1 MTTTVD
7 LEEHPLRA
15 FDRNAAASD
24 AAAATRWRPSG
35 AGRLDWRQSLGGALV
50 AVGAVAIVIAWWGI
64 SGTLDPGKQM
74 PYLGSGGI
82 GGAAL
87 IALGVTLLISYEHV
101 RDRAALAEVLDR
113 LEQVEARLDRQA
125 DTPKRNGRRSTTRRT
140 TATSKDGP

>member
-1 MTTTVD
+1 MTTID
-7 LEEHPLRA
+7 LAEHPLSSPGDER
-15 FDRNAAASD
+15 RGVASP
-24 AAAATRWRPSG
+24 TRWRPSG
-35 AGRLDWRQSLGGALV
+35 AGRLDWRQSLGGGLV
-50 AVGAVAIVIAWWGI
+50 AVGAVAIIIAWWGI

-113 LEQVEARLDRQA
+113 LEALEARLDRQDPA
-125 DTPKRNGRRSTTRRT
+125 IASNGRRGSTRRANS
-140 TATSKDGP
+140 TAKASP

>member
-1 MTTTVD
+1 MTTSD
-7 LEEHPLRA
+7 LDEHPLRSTGSEP
-15 FDRNAAASD
+15 DHRAAART
-24 AAAATRWRPSG
+24 ARWRPSG
-35 AGRLDWRQSLGGALV
+35 AGRLDWRQALGGALV
-50 AVGAVAIVIAWWGI
+50 AVGAVAIIIAWWGI

-113 LEQVEARLDRQA
+113 LDDLEARLDRQLDA
-125 DTPKRNGRRSTTRRT
+125 AAGNGRRSPTRKAASPAKPRT
-140 TATSKDGP
+140 

>member
-1 MTTTVD
+1 MTTVD
-7 LEEHPLRA
+7 LEEHPLH
-15 FDRNAAASD
+15 ASS
-24 AAAATRWRPSG
+24 AVTTGGASGATRWRPTG
-35 AGRLDWRQSLGGALV
+35 VGRLDWRQALGGALV
-50 AVGAVAIVIAWWGI
+50 AVGAVAIITAWWGI

-113 LEQVEARLDRQA
+113 LEQLEARLDRQEA
-125 DTPKRNGRRSTTRRT
+125 AAGNGRRGPVRR
-140 TATSKDGP
+140 ANPAVKARP

>member
-1 MTTTVD
+1 MTTID
-7 LEEHPLRA
+7 LDEHPLRSSGPA
-15 FDRNAAASD
+15 TTSEASG
-24 AAAATRWRPSG
+24 ATRWRPTG
-35 AGRLDWRQSLGGALV
+35 LGRLDWRQALGGALV
-50 AVGAVAIVIAWWGI
+50 AVGAVAIIIAWWGI

-113 LEQVEARLDRQA
+113 LEHLEARLDAQDA
-125 DTPKRNGRRSTTRRT
+125 AAGNGRRSAARR
-140 TATSKDGP
+140 ASSAAKARP